1 MCMRSSL
8 RCDYNCSR
16 TCYSLSV
23 PLKPNET
30 TTGVSASTTT
40 TSDRTKR
47 PTSTPSTLLT
57 VCAFPL
63 RESRDPRPLPPRSI
77 VRPRARPC
85 NLYSPPRQPVTSFA
99 TWATCDPATLTRT
112 RAGDGLS
119 ILFILNVTCG
129 KHSLDAGLGGA
140 RYGDDVTVGVGV
152 YLFPNESGSGF
163 VTDGVKE
170 TVDIQRR
177 GLARLEILDG
187 EGLKQITVTL
197 ALGRDR
203 LDAGQTVISDHVPSA
218 LVGRRGSHSKAR
230 SPWDDLSTAWP

>member
-1 MCMRSSL
+1 VLFLYGNLVILGLFL
-8 RCDYNCSR
+8 RDQSFGLER
-16 TCYSLSV
+16 GHATCIARRVSLSV
-23 PLKPNET
+23 
-30 TTGVSASTTT
+30 
-40 TSDRTKR
+40 R
-47 PTSTPSTLLT
+47 
-57 VCAFPL
+57 
-63 RESRDPRPLPPRSI
+63 
-77 VRPRARPC
+77 
-85 NLYSPPRQPVTSFA
+85 
-99 TWATCDPATLTRT
+99 TCDPATLTRT

-119 ILFILNVTCG
+119 ILFILDVTCG

-152 YLFPNESGSGF
+152 YLFPNEGGSGF

-177 GLARLEILDG
+177 GLARLDILDG